1 MLASSLDEVR
11 ALDLKGID
19 RLGVTS
25 GASTP
30 ESFFKQALSLLAK
43 RIAVVLALA
52 FAALNLPAA
61 DEIQEIGGVKYI
73 CRDGMCLPLEEAQA
87 QNAATNAPAA
97 ATAEAAAEKI
107 SPRKAEGYM
116 DEEAFTKFLANE
128 KEESAIPYD
137 AGIALLVLLALAG
150 GLAMNLTPCVF
161 PMIPVNLMIIGKSAR
176 RAAVYGLGMML
187 AYGLLGLAAALGG
200 LAFGVIQSSPWFNLA
215 VAVVFLVLSISLGGG
230 LRIDFSKHR
239 TAFVSAKGAG
249 DVYAFLMGAVSAAL
263 AGACVAPVLIAVLLF
278 TADLYAKGNLFA
290 LALPFVMGLGMALP
304 WPIAGAGMKILPKP
318 GAWMKWV
325 NRFFA
330 LIIFAFALF
339 DARLSYMGFAKPSSS
354 PASGESDAL
363 YMTCDNFSLEG
374 LKRPVLVDCWAS
386 WCKNCSAMD
395 AVLSRPK
402 VSQELRKFTFIKLQ
416 AEDISKLIKMPGF
429 SMIKGLPAFV
439 VFE

>member
-1 MLASSLDEVR
+1 MRKFFYAVVFSMCAFIALGDTNSNLKVVCEGEMCYLVEEDKPAMAGAGLTSDIKPSRIAHGYMEERAFLDF
-11 ALDLKGID
+11 L
-19 RLGVTS
+19 S
-25 GASTP
+25 GAGNSSA
-30 ESFFKQALSLLAK
+30 SFDFSS
-43 RIAVVLALA
+43 
-52 FAALNLPAA
+52 
-61 DEIQEIGGVKYI
+61 
-73 CRDGMCLPLEEAQA
+73 M
-87 QNAATNAPAA
+87 
-97 ATAEAAAEKI
+97 
-107 SPRKAEGYM
+107 
-116 DEEAFTKFLANE
+116 
-128 KEESAIPYD
+128 
-137 AGIALLVLLALAG
+137 GIALSILAVLLG
-150 GLAMNLTPCVF
+150 GLAMNLTPCVL

-325 NRFFA
+325 NRIFA

-339 DARLSYMGFAKPSSS
+339 YARLSYMGFAKPSSS

-429 SMIKGLPAFV
+429 TMIKGLPAFV